1 MVYNILIYII
11 PIAVFFWGV
20 WMFVKWLYRTCS
32 TGRA

>member
-20 WMFVKWLYRTCS
+20 WMFVNYLYRPCR
-32 TGRA
+32 RA